1 MRQHT
6 TSYGKFQHNMAVA
19 TTEHH
24 VVNIQKVM
32 LISKTNKSEVKL
44 FWHTI
49 LCGKV
54 HERQLLTVFFPV
66 LLFTGLLSFLSVGR
80 SFSSISYTSRFGWMK
95 EPV

>member
-1 MRQHT
+1 
-6 TSYGKFQHNMAVA
+6 MAVA

-54 HERQLLTVFFPV
+54 HERQLLTVFFSGSIIHRTV
-66 LLFTGLLSFLSVGR
+66 ELFVCR
-80 SFSSISYTSRFGWMK
+80 
-95 EPV
+95 